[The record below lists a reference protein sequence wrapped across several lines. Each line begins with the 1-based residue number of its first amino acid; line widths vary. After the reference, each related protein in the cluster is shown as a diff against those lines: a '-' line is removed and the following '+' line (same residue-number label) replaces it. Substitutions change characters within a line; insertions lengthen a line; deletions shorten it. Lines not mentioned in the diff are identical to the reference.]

1 MVLSQGTVVVL
12 MCAVFG
18 LCRAWENLG
27 QFKDPKSDLASAAS
41 SSRGPVFSP
50 AGLWNHKQMAAPDQ
64 SALSGDSRGLVQEPL
79 GVQTKQL
86 LQGPVKPLDW
96 RYPIVPEVLSKL
108 AVDFQLRQPVTPS
121 SVAVQCGER
130 AVLVEAKRDLF
141 GNGLLIQPSGLTLGG
156 CSAVGEDSDS
166 KVLIFEYELQDCNS
180 VLMLTEDELV
190 YIFAL
195 TYTPE
200 PFAGTPIHR
209 ANSANIGIQCHY
221 SRFQNVSSNV
231 LMPAW
236 IPFASVAAGEEVLV
250 FSLKLMTDDW
260 SFQRPSNLYFL
271 GDIIKFEASVKM
283 FNHGPLRVLVD
294 SCVATPLPDVQAQP
308 RYSFIENHG
317 CFVDGKSTGSSSY
330 FLPQTQT
337 DQLQFQLEA
346 FLFQQGDHPSIYI
359 TCILKA
365 TLASTPT
372 DAQHKSCS
380 FYSNGWF
387 AADGNDQVCGCCDLT
402 CGADSLSAPAGY
414 GGPQWEGKTTFGPI
428 MVQGQKK
435 TGFQ

>member
-1 MVLSQGTVVVL
+1 MELSQGAIVVL
-12 MCAVFG
+12 VCAVFG
-18 LCRAWENLG
+18 LCSAWNNLERFG
-27 QFKDPKSDLASAAS
+27 RFKDPKSDLASS
-41 SSRGPVFSP
+41 FRGPVSST
-50 AGLWNHKQMAAPDQ
+50 AGLWNPQQIAAPYQ
-64 SALSGDSRGLVQEPL
+64 GALGGDSRGLVQEPL
-79 GVQTKQL
+79 GVQSKQL
-86 LQGPVKPLDW
+86 MQGPVKPLDW
-96 RYPIVPEVLSKL
+96 RYPIVPEVLSDL
-108 AVDFQLRQPVTPS
+108 AVDFQLRQPITPS

-130 AVLVEAKRDLF
+130 AVLIEAKRDLF

-156 CSAVGEDSDS
+156 CSAVGEDSES

-180 VLMLTEDELV
+180 VLMMTEDALV
-190 YIFAL
+190 YTFSL

-200 PFAGTPIHR
+200 PYVGTPIHR

-221 SRFQNVSSNV
+221 SRFHNVSSNV

-236 IPFASVAAGEEVLV
+236 VPFASMASGQEVLV

-271 GDIIKFEASVKM
+271 GDLLHFEASVIL
-283 FNHGPLRVLVD
+283 FNHVPLRVLVD
-294 SCVATPLPDVQAQP
+294 SCVATQLPDVQAQP

-317 CFVDGKSTGSSSY
+317 CFVDGKSTGSNSY
-330 FLPQTQT
+330 FLPQSRT
-337 DQLQFQLEA
+337 DKLQFQLEA
-346 FLFQQGDHPSIYI
+346 FLFQQGDNPSIYI

-365 TLASTPT
+365 ILASTPT

-387 AADGNDQVCGCCDLT
+387 AADGNDQVCGCCDST
-402 CGADSLSAPAGY
+402 CGSDSLSAPAGY
-414 GGPQWEGKTTFGPI
+414 GGPQWEGKATFGPI
-428 MVQGQKK
+428 VVQRQQK